1 MRDITY
7 PPVIATARV
16 AFKVMNLKFQLSGTQ
31 HVPRTG
37 GAVLALNHISYV
49 DFIFGG
55 FATQP
60 AHRLV
65 RFMAKRELF
74 DHRITGPLMRS
85 LHHINVDRS
94 AGSASYRTA
103 LEYLKAGEVVG
114 VFPEA
119 TISRSFELKEFK
131 SGATRLA
138 ASAKV
143 PVIPLVLWGTQ
154 RMYTKDHPKDFSR
167 GQTIA
172 LTVGE
177 PLYPTTRDH
186 AEAQAELHT
195 TMSAM
200 LDRTIKAYPEMPPGA
215 WWLPTS
221 YGGSAPTPEEAAA
234 LDAAEQE
241 ERAARRAAKGE
252 TGPDHAA

>member
-1 MRDITY
+1 MSSSASPSTVNTRASSVVRRHPRPTSGTRPGHRSVGYVAIMRDLTY
-7 PPVIATARV
+7 PPVIAVARV
-16 AFKVMNLKFQLSGTQ
+16 AFKAMNLKFQITGSANIPTS
-31 HVPRTG
+31 G
-37 GAVLALNHISYV
+37 GAVIVFNHISYV

-55 FATQP
+55 FAARP
-60 AHRLV
+60 SRRLV

-74 DHRITGPLMRS
+74 DHRISGPIMRS

-94 AGSASYRTA
+94 AGAASYRTA

-143 PVIPLVLWGTQ
+143 PVVPVIIWGTQ
-154 RMYTKDHPKDFSR
+154 RMYTKDHPRDFSR
-167 GQTIA
+167 NQ
-172 LTVGE
+172 
-177 PLYPTTRDH
+177 
-186 AEAQAELHT
+186 
-195 TMSAM
+195 
-200 LDRTIKAYPEMPPGA
+200 TIKAYPELPEGA
-215 WWLPTS
+215 WWLPRR
-221 YGGSAPTPEEAAA
+221 YGGSAPTPEEAAV

-241 ERAARRAAKGE
+241 ERAAKRLPPEA
-252 TGPDHAA
+252 

>member
-1 MRDITY
+1 ML
-7 PPVIATARV
+7 
-16 AFKVMNLKFQLSGTQ
+16 AF
-31 HVPRTG
+31 
-37 GAVLALNHISYV
+37 NHISYV
-49 DFIFGG
+49 DFVFGG
-55 FATQP
+55 FAARP
-60 AHRLV
+60 SRRLV

-74 DHRITGPLMRS
+74 DHRVSGPLMRS
-85 LHHINVDRS
+85 LHHINVDRA
-94 AGSASYRTA
+94 AGAASYRTA

-143 PVIPLVLWGTQ
+143 PVVPVILWGTQ
-154 RMYTKDHPKDFSR
+154 RMYTKDHPRDFSR
-167 GQTIA
+167 GKTIA

-177 PLYPTTRDH
+177 PLHPTNRDH
-186 AEAQAELHT
+186 AAALDELHA
-195 TMSAM
+195 TMAVM
-200 LDRTIKAYPEMPPGA
+200 LDETIRAYPEMPQGA
-215 WWLPTS
+215 WWLPRS

-241 ERAARRAAKGE
+241 ERAAKQLPPEA
-252 TGPDHAA
+252 